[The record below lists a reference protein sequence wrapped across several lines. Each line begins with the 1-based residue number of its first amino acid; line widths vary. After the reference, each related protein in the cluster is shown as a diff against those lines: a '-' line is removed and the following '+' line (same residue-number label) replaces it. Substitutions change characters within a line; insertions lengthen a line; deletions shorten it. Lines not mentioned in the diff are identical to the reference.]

1 MEHENQ
7 LLKKRIFS
15 LRKIVDRQLTKEVEL
30 QNYLITAQE
39 RNRERER

>member
-30 QNYLITAQE
+30 QNYLIGAQE